1 MSFASVR
8 RHVGA
13 GRLWSACIHLVHKY
27 PCAAR

>member
-1 MSFASVR
+1 MSFTSVR

-27 PCAAR
+27 VFCVC